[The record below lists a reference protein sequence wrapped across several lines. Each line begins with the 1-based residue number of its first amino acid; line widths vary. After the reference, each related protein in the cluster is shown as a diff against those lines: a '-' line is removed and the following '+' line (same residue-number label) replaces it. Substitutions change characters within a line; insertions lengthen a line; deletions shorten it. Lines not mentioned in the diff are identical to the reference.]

1 MFGVRIESMKENG
14 SITKC
19 TDMEKYSG
27 QTAGNMKE
35 NTRMTKSMDKG
46 LFIGKMAANMQ
57 EDGKMVSSME
67 GANTFCRQEKKKQG
81 SGSKVKG

>member
-46 LFIGKMAANMQ
+46 LFIGKMAANM
-57 EDGKMVSSME
+57 
-67 GANTFCRQEKKKQG
+67 
-81 SGSKVKG
+81 